1 MPAFTAAAPGKIILF
16 GEHSVVYG
24 RPAIAV
30 PVEQVRARANII
42 PNPRASSGD
51 VLIQA
56 PDIGLEANISDLPDE
71 HPLAKAVWNVIHE
84 LGVFRLPACT
94 IRITSTIP
102 VASGMGSGAAVSVA
116 VIRALAA
123 FLGAS
128 LTDEIVS
135 ELAYDVERIHHG
147 TPSGIDNTVV
157 TYSKPVYYVRGKP
170 IEIMELAKSFSI
182 VIANTGIYSPT
193 SVTVGDVRQSWQSN
207 PEFYEQLFD
216 QMGQIA
222 SAARFLLQ
230 SGDHWKL
237 GELMNENHSVL
248 QQLNVSCL
256 ELDHLVDAALDA
268 GAVGAKLSGGG
279 RGGNMIAL
287 VEQGSARRI
296 SEILLNQGAV
306 GTIITIV

>member
-1 MPAFTAAAPGKIILF
+1 MPAFTSAAPGKIILF

-42 PNPRASSGD
+42 PNLRGESGD
-51 VLIQA
+51 VLMQA
-56 PDIGLEANISDLPDE
+56 PDIGLEAQLSSLPDE

-116 VIRALAA
+116 VMRALSA

-128 LTDEIVS
+128 LPDGIIS
-135 ELAYDVERIHHG
+135 ELAYDVEKIHHG

-157 TYSKPVYYVRGKP
+157 TYAKPVYYVRGEP
-170 IEIMELAKSFSI
+170 IEIMELAQSFLI
-182 VIANTGIYSPT
+182 LIANTGIYSPT
-193 SVTVGDVRQSWQSN
+193 SVTVGDVRQGWHSN

-222 SAARFLLQ
+222 VAARFILQ
-230 SGDHWKL
+230 SGDPWKL
-237 GELMNENHSVL
+237 GDLMNDNHSLL
-248 QQLNVSCL
+248 QRLDVSCP
-256 ELDHLVDAALDA
+256 ELDHLVNAALDA
-268 GAVGAKLSGGG
+268 GAIGAKLSGGG

-287 VEQGSARRI
+287 VEQGSARQI
-296 SEILLNQGAV
+296 SEMLLSQGAV
-306 GTIITIV
+306 GTIITTV